1 MFDFKNQKT
10 LHFFFQAEE
19 SIQDEIGATRV
30 IKRRL
35 AHLQER
41 ESIIGIIEGG
51 SPTPWQKNRLDR
63 MLVEYFLRAGYYN
76 TALKL
81 ARHSNI
87 EVQIYFVSHR

>member
-1 MFDFKNQKT
+1 M
-10 LHFFFQAEE
+10 
-19 SIQDEIGATRV
+19 

-41 ESIIGIIEGG
+41 ENAGIKEEGP
-51 SPTPWQKNRLDR
+51 PTTWQKNRLDR

-81 ARHSNI
+81 AKHSNI
-87 EVQIYFVSHR
+87 EVS